1 MIREINILHQ
11 EIASRTLLPEEFSYV
26 DEFAKHLTLTLP
38 KEYEKMANEQFKD
51 QANSSREIK
60 SENNLSTTN
69 KQIDKRKFL
78 VDK

>member
-1 MIREINILHQ
+1 MIHEIIILHQ
-11 EIASRTLLPEEFSYV
+11 EIASRTLLPEEFASL
-26 DEFAKHLTLTLP
+26 DEFAKHLNLTLP

-69 KQIDKRKFL
+69 EKTNKRKFFE
-78 VDK
+78 VK